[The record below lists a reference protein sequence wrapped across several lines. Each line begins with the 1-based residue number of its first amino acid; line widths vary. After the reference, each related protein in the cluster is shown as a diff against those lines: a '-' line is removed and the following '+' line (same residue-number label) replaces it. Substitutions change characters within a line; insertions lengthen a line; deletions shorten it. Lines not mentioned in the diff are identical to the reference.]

1 MHKFNRRLFSVLFL
15 GLASFAEKASV
26 NSATESAKA
35 TVYVYRYKQFAG
47 SALSPSV
54 YCDEVQLARMD
65 NGRYFAAKI
74 GPGMHVFHSNDKQSG
89 VEMDVKPGQKYF
101 IRVEIATGFMK
112 GHGRLVL
119 VPAEQ
124 GTYELQSSKL
134 KPLDANKVDDPSRVS
149 VEEAHANAES
159 ATSNAV
165 ATDTSLDQ
173 ERNPK

>member
-1 MHKFNRRLFSVLFL
+1 MRKFNRLFFPVLFL
-15 GLASFAEKASV
+15 GLTSLAEKPTV
-26 NSATESAKA
+26 NSAAESAKA
-35 TVYVYRYKQFAG
+35 TVFVYRYKQFAG

-54 YCDEVQLARMD
+54 YCDEVQLARLD

-74 GPGMHVFHSNDKQSG
+74 DPGTHVFHSNDKQSG
-89 VEMDVKPGQKYF
+89 VELDVKPGQKYF
-101 IRVEIATGFMK
+101 IRVEIAAGFMK

-119 VPAEQ
+119 LPAEQ

-134 KPLDANKVDDPSRVS
+134 RPLDADKVDDPSRVS
-149 VEEAHANAES
+149 VEQAHVNAES

-173 ERNPK
+173 EHDPK